1 MNHGLFEQNPTV
13 DHHFSPLKR
22 QLQKHANIQYH
33 DIPLLC
39 SHDIPIISPWWW
51 LLCTPKISATT
62 PSGAAKFI
70 ENQCWNALQQS
81 KGLILGLG
89 HMRWLNQ
96 QKLLGL
102 TAKNMGLPF
111 LPNYYRSSMIQRFL
125 SGAAR
130 LKQRVSPRGWSL
142 VDPRLQCLQR
152 ENRKLADDFEKTKGK
167 AWMAL
172 DDAGC
177 WRSDMGRPS
186 QVKIL
191 PDESLCW
198 NRS

>member
-1 MNHGLFEQNPTV
+1 MV

-22 QLQKHANIQYH
+22 QLQKHPNLQYH

-51 LLCTPKISATT
+51 LVCTPKISATT

-70 ENQCWNALQQS
+70 EKQCWNALQQS
-81 KGLILGLG
+81 KGLILVLG

-102 TAKNMGLPF
+102 TTKNLGVPF
-111 LPNYYRSSMIQRFL
+111 LPNYYRSSDWSVAIFRERPVKT
-125 SGAAR
+125 GWVAGDGP
-130 LKQRVSPRGWSL
+130 RVP
-142 VDPRLQCLQR
+142 DPRLQCLQR
-152 ENRKLADDFEKTKGK
+152 ESRKLADDFEKTKGK
-167 AWMAL
+167 AL
-172 DDAGC
+172 DDAGWC

-186 QVKIL
+186 QVYQSCQMKEPLLKQIL
-191 PDESLCW
+191 VS
-198 NRS
+198 